1 MHVPQCARVYL
12 KFQMWGELK
21 VYGEIVCN
29 QRTPTINNDCDIT
42 YFLIMKKYSISL
54 ILPLF

>member
-1 MHVPQCARVYL
+1 MHVPQCARVYM

-42 YFLIMKKYSISL
+42 YFLMKKYSISL